1 MTGSSSLGGSVVEWF
16 ASQIAES
23 IPLCF
28 LVIGLVQVSTNWV
41 VQIKASSSK
50 AMEVART
57 VLEVNTGLSSAF
69 TAACESVCIMI

>member
-1 MTGSSSLGGSVVEWF
+1 M
-16 ASQIAES
+16 
-23 IPLCF
+23 CF

-41 VQIKASSSK
+41 VQIRASSSK

-69 TAACESVCIMI
+69 TADCESVCIMIWP